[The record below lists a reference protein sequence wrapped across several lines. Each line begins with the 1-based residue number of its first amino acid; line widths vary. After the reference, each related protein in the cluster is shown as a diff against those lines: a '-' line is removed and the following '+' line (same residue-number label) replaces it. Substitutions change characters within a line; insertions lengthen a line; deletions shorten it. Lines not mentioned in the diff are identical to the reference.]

1 MNCKKFFWV
10 GIIALGSMMAN
21 VGKAEAVIYAFE
33 DAVPNPS
40 DPLSLSGFFDIDDSL
55 GTTPGEVEF
64 GTELTDYSF
73 EISSS
78 TPGVNSVTLVPS
90 NSALDISDLSGV
102 SVSDS
107 QLDFSTANSGSS
119 LLCVSNNG
127 CIVSTTDGE
136 AAFPLGNG
144 IFNLELGGEP
154 DSNFENNE
162 FALGSFADFPQQIDA
177 ANSAAVPFE
186 FSPSL
191 GLILIGGVWGVSRY
205 KKSRKAKNIMENN

>member
-21 VGKAEAVIYAFE
+21 IGKAEAVIFTFE
-33 DAVPNPS
+33 NAVPNVN

-55 GTTPGEVEF
+55 GTIPGEVEF

-73 EISSS
+73 EIASS

-90 NSALDISDLSGV
+90 NSVLGASLSGV
-102 SVSDS
+102 SVSS
-107 QLDFSTANSGSS
+107 SKLDFSTTTGGSI
-119 LLCVSNNG
+119 CVFNNN
-127 CIVSTTDGE
+127 CSPTSTDGE
-136 AAFPLGNG
+136 AVFFLSPNQF
-144 IFNLELGGEP
+144 ILESGGEP
-154 DSNFENNE
+154 NSNFQNGSE
-162 FALGSFADFPQQIDA
+162 AIGSFANFPQQIDA
-177 ANSAAVPFE
+177 TSAAVPFE

-205 KKSRKAKNIMENN
+205 RKSRKAKNVMENN